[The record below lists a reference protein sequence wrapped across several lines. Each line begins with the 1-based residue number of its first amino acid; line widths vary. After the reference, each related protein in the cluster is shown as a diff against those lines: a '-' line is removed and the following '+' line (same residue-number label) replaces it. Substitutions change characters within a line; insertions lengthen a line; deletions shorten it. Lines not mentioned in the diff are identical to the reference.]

1 MSDDYQE
8 RESFLDTFCKQSVTI
23 EKELSARR
31 PSNIDAKK
39 KNQLLAALKAIDS
52 EDTVNWKQGLF
63 NFSIHSI
70 STKFPLLWFSLQR
83 FKYI

>member
-1 MSDDYQE
+1 MGGKSFDAYESNEIIHQSRLDFVNIQKKMSDDYQE

-52 EDTVNWKQGLF
+52 EDTVN
-63 NFSIHSI
+63 
-70 STKFPLLWFSLQR
+70 
-83 FKYI
+83 